1 MENNDMPQR
10 KKLAD
15 LARENKTIIIII
27 AVGLFLIELEIFAV
41 AALKSGTDYKLQVMD
56 NNGNL
61 IHETDGKNLS
71 DFNKYYFE
79 KTFGSFDDY
88 QVKLVKNDRPF
99 PFRAWFV
106 AAVGIPIGVILLFA
120 FVVKAYMAL
129 FHNEDELSFAKNAEN
144 GQYHTRMERIIAGV
158 SRFNI
163 FVIGFLVLFSVLLYW
178 IIPNFATYVGRVGID
193 TLIRFKWFFL
203 TASLMIFALIIW
215 IIYLKYRLAGKAID
229 SQVEVDKYKMKLEYT
244 HGVKMGP
251 SLEYHKT
258 GDEDIPL
265 VAWKEEDDNTTPPSS
280 RPGASNGKDN

>member
-1 MENNDMPQR
+1 MEDNKVKNR
-10 KKLAD
+10 KSLAS
-15 LARENKTIIIII
+15 LAKDNKTILIII

-41 AALKSGTDYKLQVMD
+41 AALKSGPDYKLQVLD

-79 KTFGSFDDY
+79 KTFGSFDNY

-120 FVVKAYMAL
+120 FVVKAYAAL
-129 FHNEDELSFAKNAEN
+129 FHDDDEKSFAKNAEE
-144 GQYHTRMERIIAGV
+144 GQYHTRMERIIAGI

-163 FVIGFLVLFSVLLYW
+163 FVIGFLVLFCVLLYW
-178 IIPNFATYVGRVGID
+178 IIPNFAAYVGRVGID

-203 TASLMIFALIIW
+203 AAALMVFGLIVW
-215 IIYLKYRLAGKAID
+215 IIYLKFRLAEKAID
-229 SQVEVDKYKMKLEYT
+229 SQVEVDKYKMRLEYA
-244 HGVKMGP
+244 HGVKVNP
-251 SLEYHKT
+251 SLEYHGNK
-258 GDEDIPL
+258 DEDVPL
-265 VAWKEEDDNTTPPSS
+265 VAWKEEDDNAAGPSS
-280 RPGASNGKDN
+280 RPESFNANDI